1 MKTIQV
7 RKLYPGEH
15 IPGWAG
21 PEALSKMSSYHPW
34 TPVNEIYYGDW
45 KYDEVHKRVTMWIDE
60 YGEEM
65 EEDDAGPQAG
75 FEEDLYAAMALSGTK
90 AQVFEMHKELV

>member
-1 MKTIQV
+1 
-7 RKLYPGEH
+7 
-15 IPGWAG
+15 
-21 PEALSKMSSYHPW
+21 MSSYHPW

-75 FEEDLYAAMALSGTK
+75 FEEDLFAAMALSGTQ